1 MQDGRL
7 FSYYGNLFFKD
18 YAVNFSFSNVRGGNV
33 SIEAV
38 RHVLENS
45 KTKGAQRLILVVIA
59 EHADKNGLAWPSVQT
74 IARLANC
81 SERFV
86 HTTIAKLKSGEL
98 IIERGGGRG
107 RSNRYRIPLERVNS
121 GSAITEAERVNSE
134 PERVNSDAIKG
145 EPQITRTTKNP
156 HRTTN
161 TRSRAFLVVKGA
173 SDERYKF

>member
-121 GSAITEAERVNSE
+121 DSPFTESKRVNSE
-134 PERVNSDAIKG
+134 TERVNSDAIKG
-145 EPQITRTTKNP
+145 EPQITRTRKNH

-161 TRSRAFLVVKGA
+161 TRSRALSVNE
-173 SDERYKF
+173 ERKW

>member
-1 MQDGRL
+1 M
-7 FSYYGNLFFKD
+7 
-18 YAVNFSFSNVRGGNV
+18 

-59 EHADKNGLAWPSVQT
+59 EHADINGIAWPSVET

-86 HTTIAKLKSGEL
+86 KATIKKLKSGEL
-98 IIERGGGRG
+98 VIERGGGRG

-121 GSAITEAERVNSE
+121 GSPIADPERVNSE
-134 PERVNSDAIKG
+134 TQRVNSDARKG
-145 EPQITRTTKNP
+145 EPQITRTTKN
-156 HRTTN
+156 HQRKKEG
-161 TRSRAFLVVKGA
+161 RSAGIAAVAAPAGVPEKNIDPDF
-173 SDERYKF
+173 DIY

>member
-1 MQDGRL
+1 
-7 FSYYGNLFFKD
+7 
-18 YAVNFSFSNVRGGNV
+18 V

-107 RSNRYRIPLERVNS
+107 RSNRYRIPLEKVNS
-121 GSAITEAERVNSE
+121 GSAITEA
-134 PERVNSDAIKG
+134 ERVNSDAIKG
-145 EPQITRTTKNP
+145 EPQITRTIKNH

-161 TRSRAFLVVKGA
+161 TRSRACLVNK
-173 SDERYKF
+173 ERGW

>member
-1 MQDGRL
+1 M
-7 FSYYGNLFFKD
+7 
-18 YAVNFSFSNVRGGNV
+18 

-107 RSNRYRIPLERVNS
+107 RSNRYRIPLEKVNS
-121 GSAITEAERVNSE
+121 GSAITEA
-134 PERVNSDAIKG
+134 ERVNSDAIKG
-145 EPQITRTTKNP
+145 EPQITRTIKNH

-161 TRSRAFLVVKGA
+161 TRSRACLVNK
-173 SDERYKF
+173 ERGW

>member
-1 MQDGRL
+1 
-7 FSYYGNLFFKD
+7 
-18 YAVNFSFSNVRGGNV
+18 V

-59 EHADKNGLAWPSVQT
+59 EHADINGIAWPSVQT

-86 HTTIAKLKSGEL
+86 KGTIAKLKSGEL
-98 IIERGGGRG
+98 IIEKGGGRG

-121 GSAITEAERVNSE
+121 GSPITESKRVNSE
-134 PERVNSDAIKG
+134 TQRVNSDARKG
-145 EPQITRTTKNP
+145 EPQFTRTIKNH
-156 HRTTN
+156 HRTT
-161 TRSRAFLVVKGA
+161 TERSRAFSK
-173 SDERYKF
+173 SKSSSKYDDSF